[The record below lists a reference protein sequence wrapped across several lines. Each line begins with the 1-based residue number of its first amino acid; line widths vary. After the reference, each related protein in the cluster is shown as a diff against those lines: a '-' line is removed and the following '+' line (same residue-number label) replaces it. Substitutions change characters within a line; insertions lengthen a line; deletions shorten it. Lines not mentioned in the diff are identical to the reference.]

1 MAYSK
6 LSFSLANDA
15 LLHFF
20 HSDYWS
26 SDEIIFLNHFCIKN
40 SDRLWKLKMRLLF
53 EENNDFIVAS
63 VFADANDEERT
74 FLLDRFAKNF
84 SFVKIGMILHLHP
97 NALQRWRDKFLTEI
111 SSLMNFDLP
120 VDDIF
125 SRNKIEALIFVLER
139 NIVFFEDYGKTDF
152 SVLSSLKFKLE
163 LYQNLFFA
171 IRYFL
176 NSNSLDVGDKIIR
189 ASILNL
195 GFSAKEL
202 EKVVGFSHTTISKY
216 LLAFSSKYYT
226 PILAHDA

>member
-26 SDEIIFLNHFCIKN
+26 ADEIIFLNRLCIKN

-97 NALQRWRDKFLTEI
+97 NALQRWRDKFLIEI
-111 SSLMNFDLP
+111 SALINFNLP
-120 VDDIF
+120 DYDIF

-152 SVLSSLKFKLE
+152 SVLSSLKSKLE

-176 NSNSLDVGDKIIR
+176 NSSSIDVGGKIIR
-189 ASILNL
+189 AKILNP

>member
-1 MAYSK
+1 
-6 LSFSLANDA
+6 
-15 LLHFF
+15 
-20 HSDYWS
+20 
-26 SDEIIFLNHFCIKN
+26 
-40 SDRLWKLKMRLLF
+40 MRLLF
-53 EENNDFIVAS
+53 EENNDFIIAS

-111 SSLMNFDLP
+111 SALMNFDLP

-139 NIVFFEDYGKTDF
+139 NIVFFEDYGKTDHY
-152 SVLSSLKFKLE
+152 VLRALKSKLK
-163 LYQNLFFA
+163 LHQNLLFA

-176 NSNSLDVGDKIIR
+176 NSSSIDVGDKIIQ
-189 ASILNL
+189 AKILNP

-202 EKVVGFSHTTISKY
+202 EEVVGFSHTTISKY
-216 LLAFSSKYYT
+216 LLTFSSKYYT
-226 PILAHDA
+226 PILAHDV